1 MKNLIE
7 YENLGKL
14 NAPYQEKLQNAFHE
28 VLKSGWFVLG
38 NQVTQFEQEFAQYIG
53 TKYCKGVASGLD
65 ALILGLK
72 ALDLP
77 PASEIL
83 VPSNTYI
90 ATILAILQLG
100 HKPILVEPDL
110 KTYNIDPLKIRQKIT
125 PRTNCIVLVHLYGK
139 CCAMDEIMQICQEH
153 KLFLIEDCAQSHG
166 ASFKQKKSGTFG
178 HIGAFSFY
186 PTKNLGALGDA
197 GAITT
202 DSAELAEKIAIL
214 RNYGSQKKYY
224 NEVIGFNS
232 RLDEVQAAFLRVKLA
247 HLDQINAHKRNL
259 AKVYFENLSP
269 SLIQPVTHPDY
280 FDVFHIFNIRHPK
293 RDQLKIYLEKNGI
306 KTEIHYPVSPHQQE
320 AMKGIL
326 DHELCP
332 LSEEIH
338 QTTLSLPISSI
349 HSADEVRRVC
359 EVINGF
365 TNEM

>member
-14 NAPYQEKLQNAFHE
+14 NAPFQESLQKIFHE
-28 VLKSGWFVLG
+28 VLNSGWFILG
-38 NQVTQFEQEFAQYIG
+38 TRVERFEQEFAQYIG

-72 ALDLP
+72 SLDLP
-77 PASEIL
+77 PQSEVL

-100 HKPILVEPDL
+100 HKPVLVEPDL
-110 KTYNIDPLKIRQKIT
+110 KTYNIDPAQMRSKIT
-125 PRTNCIVLVHLYGK
+125 SRTKCVVLVHLYGK

-166 ASFKQKKSGTFG
+166 AKFKQKKSGSFG

-202 DSAELAEKIAIL
+202 DSLELAEKISML

-224 NEVIGFNS
+224 NEVIGYNS
-232 RLDEVQAAFLRVKLA
+232 RLDEVQAAFLQVKLA
-247 HLDQINAHKRNL
+247 HLDQINEHKRKL
-259 AKVYFENLSP
+259 AQLYFQLLRP
-269 SLIQPVTHPDY
+269 SFIQPVVHPDY
-280 FDVFHIFNIRHPK
+280 FDVYHIFNIRHSK
-293 RDQLKIYLEKNGI
+293 RDLLKAHLEKNGV
-306 KTEIHYPVSPHQQE
+306 KTEVHYPVSPHQQV

-326 DHELCP
+326 DHECCP

-338 QTTLSLPISSI
+338 KTTLSLPISTI
-349 HSADEVRRVC
+349 HTPEDIKQVC
-359 EVINGF
+359 QIINEF
-365 TNEM
+365 A